1 VKDQRVPILTYHS
14 ISTSTNPRFKRWAV
28 SAEMF
33 DQHLSYLSRHQ
44 YTSITVTDLLKARTH
59 SDAKLPER
67 PVVLTFDDAYAD
79 FYENAFP
86 ALRRYGCAATL
97 YVPTAYVGGACRWLQ
112 GDGEGARQMATW
124 SQLAEVSAGGI
135 ECGGHSHS
143 HVQMDA
149 VPVPVASA
157 EIARCKSMLEDH
169 IGQGVFSFAYPHG
182 WTTTTVKRL
191 VHAAG
196 YTSACA
202 IKNMLSSSAD
212 DPFELARLV
221 VTGDMDAEGLARL
234 LNHQPTGIESA
245 FRQLARP
252 VWRFLP
258 RYRAYLKGYG
268 MRALPRLTTKAGQ
281 RWGGCNGLGGSAHMA
296 WEEESAQSG
305 DKVRASSDARN
316 RDQPGAPS
324 REAH

>member
-1 VKDQRVPILTYHS
+1 VEDQRVPILMYHS

-28 SAEMF
+28 SAEIF
-33 DQHLSYLSRHQ
+33 DQHLSYLSRNR
-44 YTSITVTDLLKARTH
+44 YASITVTDLMKARIH
-59 SDAKLPER
+59 SDVKLPER

-86 ALRRYGCAATL
+86 ALQRHGCVATL
-97 YVPTAYVGGACRWLQ
+97 YVPTAYVGGTCGWLQ

-124 SQLAEVSAGGI
+124 SHLAEVSAGGI

-149 VPVPVASA
+149 IPAA
-157 EIARCKSMLEDH
+157 IANTEIARCKSMLEDH
-169 IGQGVFSFAYPHG
+169 LGQGVFSFAYPSG
-182 WTTTTVKRL
+182 WTTASVKRL

-221 VTGDMDAEGLARL
+221 VTGDMDVEGLARL
-234 LNHQPTGIESA
+234 LHRAPTRIETA
-245 FRQLARP
+245 FRHVARP
-252 VWRFLP
+252 VWRFVP
-258 RYRAYLKGYG
+258 RYRAHLKGYE
-268 MRALPRLTTKAGQ
+268 MTAMQ
-281 RWGGCNGLGGSAHMA
+281 H
-296 WEEESAQSG
+296 
-305 DKVRASSDARN
+305 
-316 RDQPGAPS
+316 
-324 REAH
+324 